1 MIGRLIQFKCFLF
14 EPVSAVQWT
23 RFFFLRGL
31 GFIYSIAF
39 LILYHQAPGL
49 VGDQGL
55 MPASVFLDH
64 VHSKL
69 GAWPAFWRLPSVF
82 HFFYSDTL
90 MHGLSLVG
98 LLVSLLVLL
107 GLSSGLVLFLLWA
120 LYLSFLPIG
129 QTFYGFGWESILL
142 EMGFFSVFLVPFWGW
157 RPFPNQGPPR
167 VMLWVYWWVVFRM
180 MFGAGL
186 IKIRGDESWRDLTA
200 LFTHFETQ
208 PIPNMFSRWFHFM
221 PRLFLK
227 FGVLFNHFVELV
239 VPFFFFG
246 TRPFRFWA
254 AMFTF
259 LFQVVLIISGNLSFL
274 NWLTVLACLPLLED
288 GVWKRIL
295 PQSLWEKGSSFPA
308 VKGRPILDYL
318 RQFSLVLLVG
328 MVLYYSVFPIRN
340 MLGPKQVMNR
350 SYNAFHLVNT
360 YGAFGS
366 VGTIRR
372 ELILYGTM
380 DRVISDQTQWLE
392 YDFYAKPGDPS
403 QRPRWFAPYHYRLD
417 WQIWFAAMSPY
428 YQNPW
433 LVHLVKKLLE
443 GQEVVLDLLPHDPFQ
458 GQLPTYIKVDLY
470 AYQFAPLFGPEKRY
484 WNRRYVGSYLPP
496 LSKGMPALNGFL
508 KQFGWE

>member
-23 RFFFLRGL
+23 RFFFLRGV

-69 GAWPAFWRLPSVF
+69 GAWPAFWRLPSVL

-142 EMGFFSVFLVPFWGW
+142 EMGFFSIFLVPFWGW

-227 FGVLFNHFVELV
+227 FGVLFN
-239 VPFFFFG
+239 
-246 TRPFRFWA
+246 
-254 AMFTF
+254 F
-259 LFQVVLIISGNLSFL
+259 LHII
-274 NWLTVLACLPLLED
+274 T
-288 GVWKRIL
+288 
-295 PQSLWEKGSSFPA
+295 
-308 VKGRPILDYL
+308 
-318 RQFSLVLLVG
+318 
-328 MVLYYSVFPIRN
+328 
-340 MLGPKQVMNR
+340 
-350 SYNAFHLVNT
+350 
-360 YGAFGS
+360 
-366 VGTIRR
+366 
-372 ELILYGTM
+372 
-380 DRVISDQTQWLE
+380 
-392 YDFYAKPGDPS
+392 
-403 QRPRWFAPYHYRLD
+403 
-417 WQIWFAAMSPY
+417 
-428 YQNPW
+428 
-433 LVHLVKKLLE
+433 
-443 GQEVVLDLLPHDPFQ
+443 
-458 GQLPTYIKVDLY
+458 
-470 AYQFAPLFGPEKRY
+470 
-484 WNRRYVGSYLPP
+484 
-496 LSKGMPALNGFL
+496 
-508 KQFGWE
+508 